1 MNPATPSCGS
11 SVIWSTEAAQAL
23 CVPLETP
30 RLQIVPLNA
39 THADAAFAL
48 MQNDALYEWISMDK
62 PISVETLRAHW
73 KRRER
78 RLSGDASEMWPSWVV
93 MSRQDGALVGEVD
106 ACIDGAMECINFG
119 YFFFP
124 PYWGRGFA
132 TEAVNATVAHLLL
145 HGVTRLVAT
154 VTVGNIASAKV
165 LQKAGFSFTR
175 VIADNDTLRG
185 QLVDDE
191 EYVFSAPSSATVRP

>member
-1 MNPATPSCGS
+1 M
-11 SVIWSTEAAQAL
+11 IWSIEAAQAL

-48 MQNDALYEWISMDK
+48 MQDDALYEWISMDK
-62 PISVETLRAHW
+62 PTHVETLRAHW

-78 RLSGDASEMWPSWVV
+78 RLSGDASEMWPSWVAI
-93 MSRQDGALVGEVD
+93 SRQDGALVGEVD
-106 ACIDGAMECINFG
+106 ASIDGALECVNFG

-132 TEAVNATVAHLLL
+132 TEAVNAAVAHLAL
-145 HGVTRLVAT
+145 HGITRLVAT
-154 VTVGNIASAKV
+154 VTVGNIASARV

-191 EYVFSAPSSATVRP
+191 EYVLSAPTSATERQ